1 MGYSKLSNN
10 KYKITVELGY
20 DILGKRKRKT
30 EIFNGSLAEVKI
42 REAELTKKHYRKS
55 NTANINDLTF
65 EQYSK
70 VFLKRYCQDN
80 ISLVTM
86 SGYQDSLKRILS
98 IIGKIKLNKVTPYI
112 LDSMY
117 QELKVGKK
125 KQVLGYHSMYEFY
138 KLINVMFNQAIRW
151 ELLDKNPNLK
161 ATKPKK
167 EKKERRYY
175 DLEQVNTLLS
185 CLENESI
192 KVKALITLALDSG
205 ARRSEIC
212 ALRWNDIDFNTNYL
226 KIDNSLKVVKGVLD
240 EKEAKTQASNREIM
254 ISNATIKVLK
264 EYKEWQDEYKKQM
277 GSSWKEN
284 NRVFVSKF
292 GDYMHPDTC
301 DKIIS
306 KLIIKYNLPHI
317 TFHELRHTSA
327 SVLIHKGINP
337 KAVSQRLG
345 HASTDITMEIYS
357 HTFDIT
363 KKESAIAFDEIIG
376 NT

>member
-117 QELKVGKK
+117 
-125 KQVLGYHSMYEFY
+125 
-138 KLINVMFNQAIRW
+138 
-151 ELLDKNPNLK
+151 
-161 ATKPKK
+161 
-167 EKKERRYY
+167 
-175 DLEQVNTLLS
+175 
-185 CLENESI
+185 
-192 KVKALITLALDSG
+192 
-205 ARRSEIC
+205 
-212 ALRWNDIDFNTNYL
+212 
-226 KIDNSLKVVKGVLD
+226 
-240 EKEAKTQASNREIM
+240 
-254 ISNATIKVLK
+254 
-264 EYKEWQDEYKKQM
+264 
-277 GSSWKEN
+277 
-284 NRVFVSKF
+284 
-292 GDYMHPDTC
+292 
-301 DKIIS
+301 
-306 KLIIKYNLPHI
+306 
-317 TFHELRHTSA
+317 
-327 SVLIHKGINP
+327 
-337 KAVSQRLG
+337 
-345 HASTDITMEIYS
+345 
-357 HTFDIT
+357 
-363 KKESAIAFDEIIG
+363 
-376 NT
+376 